1 MKTMFLAVS
10 QAPKKK
16 AARSKATPLSY
27 LWRTHLKTPSGHLIP
42 QIVPDPLYTMFFS
55 YICAYFVVSLGHI
68 QIARTTTLGFEATIR
83 QHKGDLNTSHQ
94 DIPSESGDGA
104 K

>member
-1 MKTMFLAVS
+1 MEDTFKDPQWTPDTADSTRPSIHYVFFL
-10 QAPKKK
+10 
-16 AARSKATPLSY
+16 
-27 LWRTHLKTPSGHLIP
+27 HMCIH
-42 QIVPDPLYTMFFS
+42 
-55 YICAYFVVSLGHI
+55 FVVSLGHI